1 MARGAGETTQ
11 DENEMAL
18 KNICI
23 RAEILCDRPTPDAD
37 KALRMQFQMSRLQ
50 QGLGQK
56 LPDKKA
62 DLDAMVFEW
71 VAVGPV
77 STAIYEPLAARFL
90 QCR

>member
-1 MARGAGETTQ
+1 
-11 DENEMAL
+11 
-18 KNICI
+18 
-23 RAEILCDRPTPDAD
+23 
-37 KALRMQFQMSRLQ
+37 MQFQMARPAA
-50 QGLGQK
+50 GPRAKK